1 MASEKKMNQF
11 IEQAALK
18 DEKRISIDS
27 LLEVLY
33 IIGRSFTVWI
43 YFFTFEYWTVLL
55 ISKENAHTHIL
66 RFISFPENVD
76 Y

>member
-1 MASEKKMNQF
+1 MGRDRKIRTAQRTNIAGIVIVASEKKMNQF

-43 YFFTFEYWTVLL
+43 YFPLL
-55 ISKENAHTHIL
+55 NTEL
-66 RFISFPENVD
+66 FC
-76 Y
+76 

>member
-1 MASEKKMNQF
+1 MGRDREIRTAQRTNIAGFVIVASEKKMNQF

-33 IIGRSFTVWI
+33 IIGRSFAVWI
-43 YFFTFEYWTVLL
+43 YFLL
-55 ISKENAHTHIL
+55 LNTEL
-66 RFISFPENVD
+66 FC
-76 Y
+76 

>member
-1 MASEKKMNQF
+1 MQRTNNAGFVTVASEKKMNQF

-43 YFFTFEYWTVLL
+43 YFPLL
-55 ISKENAHTHIL
+55 NTEL
-66 RFISFPENVD
+66 FC
-76 Y
+76 

>member
-1 MASEKKMNQF
+1 MTSEKKMNQF

-33 IIGRSFTVWI
+33 IIGRSFAVWI
-43 YFFTFEYWTVLL
+43 YFLL
-55 ISKENAHTHIL
+55 LNTEL
-66 RFISFPENVD
+66 FC
-76 Y
+76 